1 LAEPVAARSSG
12 RGERRE
18 KGEGAPVSAV
28 LLAAGRSS
36 RFGSTKQL
44 AVLGGE
50 TLLGRALATL
60 RRSPVDEVIV
70 VVGHRAEDV
79 SRMALGARVVVN
91 EEYGTG
97 MASSLR
103 AGIGAVAPGAGAAV
117 VCLADQPFVTPRLV
131 SRLVARHR
139 LTGADVVASCCRSPS
154 GGALVAPP
162 VLFNRR
168 VFAEVAG
175 LGGDRGAKAVI
186 EAHPGFE
193 RVSVG
198 CRALLDVDEAADL
211 EAARA
216 ILRRSSVSRRE
227 RARGAGGPSPARP
240 SSGPR
245 PTRPAAGSRRSG

>member
-1 LAEPVAARSSG
+1 MAERAGVVPAPSPG
-12 RGERRE
+12 RGRERR
-18 KGEGAPVSAV
+18 GPISAV

-70 VVGHRAEDV
+70 VVGHRAEEV
-79 SRMALGARVVVN
+79 ARTAPGARVVLN

-97 MASSLR
+97 LASSLR
-103 AGIGAVAPGAGAAV
+103 VGIGAVAPGAAAAV
-117 VCLADQPFVTPRLV
+117 VCLADQPFVSPRLV
-131 SRLVARHR
+131 SRIVARHR
-139 LTGADVVASCCRSPS
+139 LTGADVVASCCRAAS

-162 VLFNRR
+162 VLFGRR
-168 VFAEVAG
+168 LFAEVAG
-175 LGGDRGAKAVI
+175 LTGDRGAKAVI

-193 RVSVG
+193 RVAVG
-198 CRALLDVDEAADL
+198 CEALLDVDETGDL

-216 ILRRSSVSRRE
+216 ILRRSAVSRTA

-245 PTRPAAGSRRSG
+245 PIRPAACSRRSG